1 MTGNASDNLDLYMV
15 GDSLISDIRGGNENG
30 FKTVLVK
37 TGNYKEGD
45 AIGTDQPDY
54 IVQDVLEAVE
64 TILCLK

>member
-45 AIGTDQPDY
+45 AINDQPDY

-64 TILCLK
+64 TILSLK